1 MSSIGLKPGSWFNRI
16 GMGFAR
22 SLRLGEFRLLLLACL
37 LVAIALSVVG
47 ALGSRIEQAMQFRTS
62 AILGAD
68 AILASTRPLDREYW
82 ELAEELGLETADS
95 ISFMSMLT
103 NGQESRLVNVRAV
116 SENYPLRGEILIKS
130 DTNPEGY
137 VEYRHPPGQGAVWA
151 VTQAVVD
158 LGLDKQGA
166 LQIGDMQ
173 ADFVGEILLDPEG
186 GADRIRFAPRVIM
199 NMRDLESTGLLTPA
213 SRARYRLLLA
223 GDRGAIEAFDEAVRP
238 KLESYEEMVVADI
251 RKDEVNSTVG
261 RIISYIRLAVL
272 LSVILSVVAMAL
284 AAQGL
289 WRRQV
294 VEMALLRCLG
304 QQNRKTMLRLG
315 LRYLIAG
322 VPVCVLGALIGFT
335 IQDVVGR
342 IVQEQVIMRLPEPSL
357 WSLAGAGL
365 ITLIALFV
373 VTLPTLR
380 AVQQVPSVIL
390 LRASGSPPMT
400 QQQSTFSVLLLIVAL
415 TIFLAGDI
423 MLALTVLPGLLLAAL
438 LFWGVTRLLIYVV
451 GRMVRTRTS
460 PYYVAL
466 KEVCSN
472 GARSAWITSTLGSI
486 VFALVLLAVFR
497 YDIFESWGQTLPD
510 DSPNVFAINI
520 KQSNIEPL
528 GEFLDGQNVGRSDMY
543 SIIRTRIVEI
553 NGRPVSEYNFTGE
566 AKDRVSH
573 VFNLTETVD
582 LPQDNEVVEGQW
594 FQGTERGL
602 SIEDET
608 ASELALKLG
617 DTLTLD
623 TAGIRHTAPILN
635 LREVV
640 WENIR
645 PNFFIIATPGLLEGA
660 PVSHML
666 AVHVDDD
673 INRFI
678 NQMSREF
685 PNISAINVSIL
696 LQRFQEI
703 INQGS
708 MAISTLLVF
717 TLLAAGLVFFG
728 ILQGQK
734 ITRQLQIA
742 LLKSMGASRSFIRKA
757 VISEFALLGIFSG
770 LLGSAMALLTGTL
783 MADQVFEMELVVSWY
798 WMTISVA
805 IGIVLVS
812 IAGYLS
818 IQGLLRVV
826 PVRLLANNRG

>member
-1 MSSIGLKPGSWFNRI
+1 MSSIGLKPDGWFSQFD
-16 GMGFAR
+16 MGFAR

-37 LVAIALSVVG
+37 FVAIALSVVG
-47 ALGSRIEQAMQFRTS
+47 ALGSRIEQAMQIRTS
-62 AILGAD
+62 AIMGAD
-68 AILASTRPLDREYW
+68 AILSSTRPLDQEYW
-82 ELAEELGLETADS
+82 ILAEELGLKTADS

-116 SENYPLRGEILIKS
+116 SDNYPLRGEILIKS
-130 DTNPEGY
+130 DANPDGF
-137 VEYRHPPGQGAVWA
+137 VEYRRSPDQGAVWA
-151 VTQAVVD
+151 ATQAVVD
-158 LGLDKQGA
+158 LGLNEQGT

-173 ADFVGEILLDPEG
+173 ANFLGEILLDPEG

-199 NMRDLESTGLLTPA
+199 NMGDLESTGLLTPA

-223 GDRGAIEAFDEAVRP
+223 GGREAILAFQESVGAR
-238 KLESYEEMVVADI
+238 LESYEEMVVADI
-251 RKDEVNSTVG
+251 RRDEVNSTVG

-289 WRRQV
+289 WRRQI

-304 QQNRKTMLRLG
+304 QQNKQTMLGLG
-315 LRYLIAG
+315 IRYLTMGIPACIFG
-322 VPVCVLGALIGFT
+322 TLIGFA
-335 IQDVVGR
+335 IQDAVGR

-357 WSLAGAGL
+357 WSLAGAVF
-365 ITLIALFV
+365 ITLAALFV

-390 LRASGSPPMT
+390 LRSSSSPPMT
-400 QQQSTFSVLLLIVAL
+400 QQQSTFSVLLLIIAL

-423 MLALTVLPGLLLAAL
+423 LLALTVLPGLLLAAL

-451 GRMVRTRTS
+451 GRMVGTRTS

-472 GARSAWITSTLGSI
+472 GARSAWIVSTFGAI

-497 YDIFESWGQTLPD
+497 YDIFESWNQTLPD

-520 KQSNIEPL
+520 KESNIEPL
-528 GEFLDGQNVGRSDMY
+528 DGFLDRQNVSRSDMY
-543 SIIRTRIVEI
+543 SVIRTRVVEI
-553 NGRPVSEYNFTGE
+553 NGRPISEYNFTGE
-566 AKDRVSH
+566 ARDRVSH
-573 VFNLTETVD
+573 VFNLTETAE
-582 LPQDNEVVEGQW
+582 LPEDNEVVEGQW
-594 FQGTERGL
+594 FLGSERGL
-602 SIEDET
+602 SVEDET
-608 ASELALKLG
+608 ASELGLDLG

-640 WENIR
+640 WENMR

-703 INQGS
+703 VDQGS
-708 MAISTLLVF
+708 MAISTLFVF

-770 LLGSAMALLTGTL
+770 LLGSTMALLTGML
-783 MADQVFEMELVVSWY
+783 MADQIFEMELAVSWY
-798 WMTISVA
+798 WMSISIAV
-805 IGIVLVS
+805 GIVLVS

-818 IQGLLRVV
+818 IRGLLRVV
-826 PVRLLANNRG
+826 PVRLLANSRG

>member
-1 MSSIGLKPGSWFNRI
+1 MSDIALKPGSWFNRV
-16 GMGFAR
+16 GMGFVR

-37 LVAIALSVVG
+37 FVAIALSVVG
-47 ALGSRIEQAMQFRTS
+47 ALGSRIEQAMQIRTS

-68 AILASTRPLDREYW
+68 AILGSTRPLNREYW
-82 ELAEELGLETADS
+82 TLAEELGLETADS

-103 NGQESRLVNVRAV
+103 NGSESRLVNVRAV

-130 DTNPEGY
+130 DTSPEGY
-137 VEYRHPPGQGAVWA
+137 VEYRRPPDQGAVWA

-158 LGLDKQGA
+158 LGLNQQGT

-173 ADFVGEILLDPEG
+173 ADFAGEILLDPEG
-186 GADRIRFAPRVIM
+186 GADRIRFAPRVLM
-199 NMRDLESTGLLTPA
+199 NMGDLESTGLLTPA
-213 SRARYRLLLA
+213 SRARYRLLVA
-223 GDRGAIEAFDEAVRP
+223 GDREAIEAFDEAVRP
-238 KLESYEEMVVADI
+238 KLASYEEMAVADI
-251 RKDEVNSTVG
+251 RRDEVNSTIG

-272 LSVILSVVAMAL
+272 LSVILSIVAMAL

-289 WRRQV
+289 WRRQI
-294 VEMALLRCLG
+294 VEMALVRCLG
-304 QQNRKTMLRLG
+304 QQNKKTMLRLG
-315 LRYLIAG
+315 LRYLAAG
-322 VPVCVLGALIGFT
+322 IPVCLLGALIGFA

-342 IVQEQVIMRLPEPSL
+342 IVQEQVVMRLPEPSF
-357 WSLAGAGL
+357 WSLAG
-365 ITLIALFV
+365 
-373 VTLPTLR
+373 
-380 AVQQVPSVIL
+380 
-390 LRASGSPPMT
+390 
-400 QQQSTFSVLLLIVAL
+400 
-415 TIFLAGDI
+415 
-423 MLALTVLPGLLLAAL
+423 
-438 LFWGVTRLLIYVV
+438 TRLLVYAV
-451 GRMVRTRTS
+451 GKTVGARTS

-466 KEVCSN
+466 KEVSSN
-472 GARSAWITSTLGSI
+472 GARSAWITSTFGAI

-497 YDIFESWGQTLPD
+497 YDIFESWNQTLPD

-520 KQSNIEPL
+520 KQSNIGPL
-528 GEFLDGQNVGRSDMY
+528 GEFLDGQNVTRSDMY

-553 NGRPVSEYNFTGE
+553 NGRPISDYSFTGE

-573 VFNLTETVD
+573 VFNLTETAD
-582 LPQDNEVVEGQW
+582 LPQDNEVIEGQW
-594 FQGTERGL
+594 FQGSERGL
-602 SIEDET
+602 SVEDET
-608 ASELALKLG
+608 ASELELELG

-623 TAGIRHTAPILN
+623 TAGMRHTAPILN

-640 WENIR
+640 WENMR

-678 NQMSREF
+678 NRMSREF

-703 INQGS
+703 VNQGS
-708 MAISTLLVF
+708 MAISTLFLF

-757 VISEFALLGIFSG
+757 VISEFALLGPRSRSDRRRSSSSAVRRATDTHTSKVATARIVG
-770 LLGSAMALLTGTL
+770 LICSRMPENICHGM
-783 MADQVFEMELVVSWY
+783 
-798 WMTISVA
+798 
-805 IGIVLVS
+805 
-812 IAGYLS
+812 
-818 IQGLLRVV
+818 
-826 PVRLLANNRG
+826 VRCS

>member
-1 MSSIGLKPGSWFNRI
+1 MWSIGLKLGTWFSQI
-16 GMGFAR
+16 DMGFAR
-22 SLRLGEFRLLLLACL
+22 SLRLSEFRLLLLACL
-37 LVAIALSVVG
+37 FVVIALSVVG
-47 ALGSRIEQAMQFRTS
+47 ALGSRIEQAMQLRTS
-62 AILGAD
+62 AIMGAD
-68 AILASTRPLDREYW
+68 AILSSSRPLSQIYW
-82 ELAEELGLETADS
+82 EVAEDLGLKTADS

-103 NGQESRLVNVRAV
+103 NDQESRLVNVRAV

-130 DTNPEGY
+130 DTSPEGF
-137 VEYRHPPGQGAVWA
+137 VEYKSSPDQGTVWA
-151 VTQAVVD
+151 ATQAVVD
-158 LGLDKQGA
+158 LGLNELEK

-173 ADFVGEILLDPEG
+173 ADFIGEIMLDPEG
-186 GADRIRFAPRVIM
+186 GADRIRFAPRVII
-199 NMRDLESTGLLTPA
+199 NISDLESTGLLTPA
-213 SRARYRLLLA
+213 SRARYRLLVA
-223 GDRGAIEAFDEAVRP
+223 GDREAIEVFYESVSP
-238 KLESYEEMVVADI
+238 ELESYEEIVVADI
-251 RKDEVNSTVG
+251 QRDEVNSTVG

-272 LSVILSVVAMAL
+272 LSVILSIVAMAL

-289 WRRQV
+289 WRRQI

-304 QQNRKTMLRLG
+304 QQNKKTMLRLG
-315 LRYLIAG
+315 FRYLTMGI
-322 VPVCVLGALIGFT
+322 PVCMLGALIGFA

-342 IVQEQVIMRLPEPSL
+342 IVQQQVIMRLPEPSF
-357 WSLAGAGL
+357 WSLAGAGI

-390 LRASGSPPMT
+390 LRTSSSPPMT
-400 QQQSTFSVLLLIVAL
+400 QQQSSFSILILIVAL

-451 GRMVRTRTS
+451 GRIVGIRS
-460 PYYVAL
+460 LPYFVAL

-472 GARSAWITSTLGSI
+472 GARSAWIVSTFGSI

-520 KQSNIEPL
+520 KQSNLEPL
-528 GEFLDGQNVGRSDMY
+528 GEFINGQNVTRSDIY

-553 NGRPVSEYNFTGE
+553 NGRPISEYNFTGE

-573 VFNLTETVD
+573 VFNLTETAD
-582 LPQDNEVVEGQW
+582 LPQDNEVVQGQW
-594 FQGTERGL
+594 FQGNASGL
-602 SIEDET
+602 SVEDET
-608 ASELALKLG
+608 ASELGLELG

-640 WENIR
+640 WENMR
-645 PNFFIIATPGLLEGA
+645 PNFFIIATPGLLEDA

-703 INQGS
+703 VNQGS
-708 MAISTLLVF
+708 MAISTLFVF

-783 MADQVFEMELVVSWY
+783 MADQIFDMELTVSWS
-798 WMTISVA
+798 WMAISIAV
-805 IGIVLVS
+805 GIVLVS

-818 IQGLLRVV
+818 IRGLLGVV

>member
-1 MSSIGLKPGSWFNRI
+1 MSDIALKPGSWFNRV
-16 GMGFAR
+16 GMGFVR

-37 LVAIALSVVG
+37 FVAIALSVVG
-47 ALGSRIEQAMQFRTS
+47 ALGSRIEQAMQIRTS

-68 AILASTRPLDREYW
+68 AILGSTRPLNREYW
-82 ELAEELGLETADS
+82 TLAEELGLETADS

-103 NGQESRLVNVRAV
+103 NGSESRLVNVRAV

-130 DTNPEGY
+130 DTSPEGY
-137 VEYRHPPGQGAVWA
+137 VEYRRPPDQGAVWA

-158 LGLDKQGA
+158 LGLNQQGI

-173 ADFVGEILLDPEG
+173 ADFAGEILLDPEG
-186 GADRIRFAPRVIM
+186 GADRIRFAPRVLM
-199 NMRDLESTGLLTPA
+199 NMGDLESTGLLTPA
-213 SRARYRLLLA
+213 SRARYRLLVA
-223 GDRGAIEAFDEAVRP
+223 GDREAIEAFDEAVRP
-238 KLESYEEMVVADI
+238 KLASYEEMAVADI
-251 RKDEVNSTVG
+251 RRDEVNSTIG

-272 LSVILSVVAMAL
+272 LSVILSIVAMAL

-289 WRRQV
+289 WRRQI
-294 VEMALLRCLG
+294 VEMALVRCLG
-304 QQNRKTMLRLG
+304 QQNKKTMLRLG
-315 LRYLIAG
+315 LRYLAAG
-322 VPVCVLGALIGFT
+322 IPVCLLGALIGFA

-342 IVQEQVIMRLPEPSL
+342 IVQEQVVMRLPEPSF
-357 WSLAGAGL
+357 WSLAGAGF
-365 ITLIALFV
+365 IALIALFV

-400 QQQSTFSVLLLIVAL
+400 QWQSTFSVLLLIVAL

-423 MLALTVLPGLLLAAL
+423 LLALTVLPGLLLAAL
-438 LFWGVTRLLIYVV
+438 LFWGVTRLLVYAV
-451 GRMVRTRTS
+451 GKTVGARTS

-466 KEVCSN
+466 KEVSSN
-472 GARSAWITSTLGSI
+472 GARSAWITSTFGAI

-497 YDIFESWGQTLPD
+497 YDIFESWNQTLPD

-520 KQSNIEPL
+520 KQSNIGPL
-528 GEFLDGQNVGRSDMY
+528 GEFLDGQNVTRSDMY

-553 NGRPVSEYNFTGE
+553 NGRPISDYSFTGE

-573 VFNLTETVD
+573 VFNLTETAD
-582 LPQDNEVVEGQW
+582 LPQDNEVIEGQW
-594 FQGTERGL
+594 FQGSERGL
-602 SIEDET
+602 SVEDET
-608 ASELALKLG
+608 ASELELELG

-623 TAGIRHTAPILN
+623 TAGMRHTAPILN

-640 WENIR
+640 WENMR

-678 NQMSREF
+678 NRMSREF

-703 INQGS
+703 VNQGS
-708 MAISTLLVF
+708 MAISTLFLF

-770 LLGSAMALLTGTL
+770 LLGSAMALLTGAL
-783 MADQVFEMELVVSWY
+783 MADQIFEMDLVVSWY
-798 WMTISVA
+798 WMAISIA
-805 IGIVLVS
+805 TGIMLVS

-818 IQGLLRVV
+818 IRGLLRVV